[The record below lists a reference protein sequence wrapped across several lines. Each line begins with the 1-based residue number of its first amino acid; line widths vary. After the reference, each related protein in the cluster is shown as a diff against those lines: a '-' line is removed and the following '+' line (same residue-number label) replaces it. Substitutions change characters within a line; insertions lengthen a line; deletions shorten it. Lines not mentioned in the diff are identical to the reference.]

1 MWLKASRA
9 EPSTTS
15 STQNPMSA
23 GPRVLLKARSVTM
36 APPRLWP
43 IRIIGGRDGQDMV
56 DSVRWIMVSASWERL
71 GMEKSMISSWLP
83 LMEVT
88 IEPPWPL
95 ASRLR
100 IPASGNL
107 CLTC

>member
-1 MWLKASRA
+1 
-9 EPSTTS
+9 
-15 STQNPMSA
+15 
-23 GPRVLLKARSVTM
+23 M

-56 DSVRWIMVSASWERL
+56 DSVRWIMVSASWERV
-71 GMEKSMISSWLP
+71 GMEKSMISSSLP
-83 LMEVT
+83 FVEVT

-107 CLTC
+107 CLTCRAKMAKERPDAPAPWWQMNSGPFLESDGGVR